1 MSVIEHRWPDDGAS
15 LGRSF
20 KAIGAVL
27 RKRRAPE
34 WVRVP
39 IAAGTSPSARTVLVS
54 GATGFIGGHLVRRL
68 VARGDHVLV
77 LTRDADR
84 ALDRFGPHVS
94 IVTSLGD
101 VGADTRIDAIVN
113 LAGAP
118 ILGLPWT
125 RARRH
130 QLRVSRVGTTR
141 ALVYLC
147 ARLPRSSLIF
157 ISASAV
163 GYYGIRG
170 DEPVDE
176 EDGPQPIFQS
186 QLCQDWE
193 AAADAADGIGA
204 RVVKLR
210 IGLVLGRD
218 GGALPQL
225 AVPVRLGL
233 GAVLG
238 SGGQWMSWIHIDD
251 LIGLFEFALAT
262 PELRG
267 VVNAVSPEAVTH
279 VQMQRAIARTLH
291 RPLWLRVPAMAV
303 RAGTGEMAQL
313 LVDGQRVVPTRALAS
328 GFRFSYPH
336 LNEAL
341 ADLLGSA
348 QGQRH

>member
-1 MSVIEHRWPDDGAS
+1 MRTHVVSVSHD
-15 LGRSF
+15 LYGRVF
-20 KAIGAVL
+20 AM
-27 RKRRAPE
+27 RNRRPE

-39 IAAGTSPSARTVLVS
+39 IAAGTSASGRTVLVS

-68 VARGDHVLV
+68 VARGDQVMV

-84 ALDRFGPHVS
+84 ALDRFGAHVR
-94 IVTSLGD
+94 IVTRLGD
-101 VGADTRIDAIVN
+101 VDPGTRIDAIVN
-113 LAGAP
+113 LAGAR

-125 RARRH
+125 KARRH
-130 QLRVSRVGTTR
+130 KLRVSRIETTR
-141 ALVYLC
+141 ALVDLC
-147 ARLPRSSLIF
+147 ARLPRPPLIF

-176 EDGPQPIFQS
+176 QEGPQPIFQS
-186 QLCQDWE
+186 QLCQEWE
-193 AAADAADGIGA
+193 AAADEAGGIGA

-210 IGLVLGRD
+210 IGPVLGRD

-251 LIGLFEFALAT
+251 LISLFDFALDT

-267 VVNAVSPEAVTH
+267 VLNAVSPGAVTH
-279 VQMQRAIARTLH
+279 AQMQHAIARALH
-291 RPLWLRVPAMAV
+291 RPLWLRVPAVAV
-303 RAGTGEMAQL
+303 RAGAGEMAQL
-313 LVDGQRVVPTRALAS
+313 LVDGQHVVPARALAS
-328 GFRFSYPH
+328 GFRFRYPH

-348 QGQRH
+348 HERF

>member
-1 MSVIEHRWPDDGAS
+1 MLVWSVRTTIVAALRNR
-15 LGRSF
+15 RS
-20 KAIGAVL
+20 
-27 RKRRAPE
+27 PE

-39 IAAGTSPSARTVLVS
+39 IAAGISPSTRTVLVS

-68 VARGDHVLV
+68 VARGDQVIV

-84 ALDRFGPHVS
+84 ALYRFGPHVS
-94 IVTSLGD
+94 IVTRLGD
-101 VGADTRIDAIVN
+101 VGPGTHIDAIVN

-130 QLRVSRVGTTR
+130 ELRVSRIETTR
-141 ALVYLC
+141 ALVDLC
-147 ARLPRSSLIF
+147 ARLPRPPQIF

-163 GYYGIRG
+163 GFYGIRG
-170 DEPVDE
+170 DAPVDE
-176 EDGPQPIFQS
+176 QDGPQPIFQS

-193 AAADAADGIGA
+193 AAADAAEGIGA

-238 SGGQWMSWIHIDD
+238 SGAQWMSWIHIDD

-262 PELRG
+262 PELLG

-279 VQMQRAIARTLH
+279 VQMQRTIARTLH
-291 RPLWLRVPAMAV
+291 RHLWLRVPAMAV
-303 RAGTGEMAQL
+303 RAGAGEMAQL

-328 GFRFSYPH
+328 GFRFSHPH

-341 ADLLGSA
+341 ADLLGPE
-348 QGQRH
+348 QGQIH